1 MKKDTWA
8 FWICIIIAVVFFGML
23 FGGITPAMLFS
34 SDSEEKAFSQ
44 KFLSLTWEDIDGG
57 AIVFHPVSFDPF
69 GEHPLTE
76 EETEELFE
84 LARRS
89 VKNGIFK
96 SMNGH
101 DMAGGGDQLILYA
114 NGGEWRIVIEPYNGL
129 SIDDFVYGIGATAFR
144 KLYETCEQNAYD
156 RAMAAPRYWAAMEEG
171 TFTAVTLQNAGG
183 SYALTEEERLHLQEF
198 LRVRSEF
205 FLEKQD
211 LGLDNPFDYFDNFS
225 DGFAAP
231 ADEPTLCTYEIET
244 ADGNTFTVGIAE
256 NYFLVNGVG
265 YYMGAYETLRDWTL
279 TLLEQGVVYE
289 KR

>member
-8 FWICIIIAVVFFGML
+8 FWICIIIAIVFFGML

-34 SDSEEKAFSQ
+34 SDPEEKAFSQ
-44 KFLSLTWEDIDGG
+44 EFLSLTWEDIDSG

-76 EETEELFE
+76 EETKALFE
-84 LARRS
+84 LAQDTVQNS
-89 VKNGIFK
+89 PFQEI
-96 SMNGH
+96 NGH

-114 NGGEWRIVIEPYNGL
+114 NGGEQRIVIEFYSGGL
-129 SIDDFVYGIGATAFR
+129 SVDDFVYSGGTRVFGN
-144 KLYETCEQNAYD
+144 LQETCEQNAYD
-156 RAMAAPRYWAAMEEG
+156 RAMSAPRYWAAMEEG
-171 TFTAVTLQNAGG
+171 AFTAVTLQNEGG
-183 SYALTEEERLHLQEF
+183 SYILTEEERLHLEGL

-211 LGLDNPFDYFDNFS
+211 LGLDNSFDYFDNFS

-231 ADEPTLCTYEIET
+231 ADEPTLCTCEIET
-244 ADGNTFTVGIAE
+244 ADGNTFTVGIGE

-279 TLLEQGVVYE
+279 ALLE
-289 KR
+289 